1 MWLLHLMPEGMI
13 LFIVYAAL
21 GLGLAGI
28 ILGFFLRIVPFVN
41 QYRIPVQIVSIIVF
55 CSGVYWYGGYQT
67 EMIWRRQVAELEA
80 KIKESE
86 NRAPEITKEIV
97 TKYKDRVMIVKQGV
111 EVIKKEIEEKKI
123 YINEGCKLNPTAVE
137 MYNQGITGPADAK

>member
-1 MWLLHLMPEGMI
+1 
-13 LFIVYAAL
+13 
-21 GLGLAGI
+21 
-28 ILGFFLRIVPFVN
+28 
-41 QYRIPVQIVSIIVF
+41 
-55 CSGVYWYGGYQT
+55 
-67 EMIWRRQVAELEA
+67 MIWRRQVAELEA